1 MLIFEM
7 GTNVLKTKDTKD
19 IYKFLLCIRACCLNI
34 TWRRLKVFD
43 RLDFC
48 VWTIHISPSLAH
60 IIGHDINMGMI
71 SFGS

>member
-1 MLIFEM
+1 MHSR
-7 GTNVLKTKDTKD
+7 
-19 IYKFLLCIRACCLNI
+19 LLSQYYLV
-34 TWRRLKVFD
+34 TFTSFD

-48 VWTIHISPSLAH
+48 VWTIHKSPSLAH